1 MQLDDTTAPR
11 RVPLSVL
18 DLAIVGRGSTS
29 AQALADTTRL
39 AQRAEEL
46 GYLRFWVAEHHNMPY
61 IASTNPPVLMAHLAA
76 KTNRIR
82 IGSGGV
88 MLPNH
93 APLVVAEQF
102 AILESLHPNRI
113 DLGIGRA
120 PGTDP
125 ATAAAL
131 RRAPASLGAE
141 EFPRHLLDLM
151 GLLGDPRLPQGMW
164 NRFSATPVLESSPT
178 IVLLG
183 SSDYS
188 AQLAGQLG
196 LPFAFAHHFDTG
208 GTLMALDLYRE
219 TFTPSAILQKPYAIV
234 TVAALAADTK
244 EEAIWY
250 AGPSQLATFALRH
263 GRPLEF
269 LSPAEAAA
277 HPDLP
282 LARQMRSNRILGTPE
297 MIVEGL
303 ETLQQ
308 ATQADE
314 LMLHPFTQGY
324 PERARSL
331 ELIAEHWMK

>member
-234 TVAALAADTK
+234 TVAALAADTE

-282 LARQMRSNRILGTPE
+282 LARQMPSNRILGTPE

-303 ETLQQ
+303 EALQQ

-324 PERARSL
+324 PERARCL